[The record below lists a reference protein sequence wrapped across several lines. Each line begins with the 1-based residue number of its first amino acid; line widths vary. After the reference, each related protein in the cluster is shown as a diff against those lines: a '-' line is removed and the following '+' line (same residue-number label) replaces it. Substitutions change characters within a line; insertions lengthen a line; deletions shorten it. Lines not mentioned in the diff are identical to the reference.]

1 MQFIDYILEQ
11 IAKGN
16 EDTQR
21 LGIYYP
27 KRRMCIS
34 QTPAYA

>member
-21 LGIYYP
+21 LRICYS
-27 KRRMCIS
+27 KSRMCIS
-34 QTPAYA
+34 

>member
-16 EDTQR
+16 EDTER
-21 LGIYYP
+21 LRIYYP
-27 KRRMCIS
+27 KSRMYIS
-34 QTPAYA
+34 

>member
-21 LGIYYP
+21 LRNYCP
-27 KRRMCIS
+27 ESKCML
-34 QTPAYA
+34 AEH